1 MQINYWI
8 VTAQV
13 EKFKIKEINIMWKW
27 KKETV
32 KNIAGKAGAIFLSA
46 ALLMANAP
54 QQAKADYIRGKY
66 SNKKAGNEIIIK
78 TAKQFNSFARA
89 VTDGQSYQ
97 GKTVKL
103 GADIKFTHTEAEMA
117 GGGKRRNAF
126 EGTFDGNGY
135 TISGMKESWGASLSD
150 YVGLFSITGKNAVIK
165 NVIITNAKIT
175 SGKAK
180 SAGILVGYNQGF
192 INNCKV
198 VDSSITT
205 TNSTKAGGVAGE
217 CVGGKIYNCMNM
229 NTDVLGKGGVSHC
242 GGIVASMEKSEVY
255 HCGFTGNVEGRTDAG
270 GIAGFMYPSASVTY
284 CYSAGSVSSTRAGSY
299 SGGLMGRAAGT
310 VSDCYY
316 ASDLSDT
323 AWGTAYK
330 SGFSESEINCKS
342 SNKMASAAFAKT
354 LNKADKRNSE
364 RIPWVIKKGCNYP
377 QPGDVYA
384 IGKSAGSSVTITC
397 KKNCAYKGKSIS
409 FSVSAKAGQ
418 KVKSVTV
425 KTNKGKKVVLSKK
438 GSKYQFK
445 MPASPVVIQA
455 K

>member
-1 MQINYWI
+1 
-8 VTAQV
+8 
-13 EKFKIKEINIMWKW
+13 MWKR
-27 KKETV
+27 ETV
-32 KNIAGKAGAIFLSA
+32 RNIAGKAGTIFLST

-54 QQAKADYIRGKY
+54 QQVKADYIRGKY
-66 SNKKAGNEIIIK
+66 SNKKVGNEIIIK

-103 GADIKFTHTEAEMA
+103 GANIKFTSTEAEMA

-135 TISGMKESWGASLSD
+135 TISGIKASWGSTVSD
-150 YVGLFSITGKNAVIK
+150 YVGLFSVTGKSAVIK
-165 NVIITNAKIT
+165 NVIIKNSEIT
-175 SGKAK
+175 SSKAK

-198 VDSSITT
+198 VNSSVTT
-205 TNSTKAGGVAGE
+205 TSSTMAGGVAGE
-217 CVGGKIYNCMNM
+217 CSGGKIYNCMNID
-229 NTDVLGKGGVSHC
+229 TDVLGKGGSGYC
-242 GGIVASMEKSEVY
+242 GGIVAHMEKAEVY
-255 HCGFTGNVEGRTDAG
+255 HCGFTGNVEGKSDAG
-270 GIAGFMYPSASVTY
+270 GIAGFMISTASVTY
-284 CYSAGSVSSTRAGSY
+284 CYSAGRVSSTRVGPY

-310 VSDCYY
+310 VSNCYY

-323 AWGTAYK
+323 AWGGAYK
-330 SGFSESEINCKS
+330 SGFSESEINSMS
-342 SNKMASAAFAKT
+342 SGKMASATFAKT
-354 LNKADKRNSE
+354 LNKPDTRNSE
-364 RIPWVIKKGCNYP
+364 RIPWVIKKDCNYP

-397 KKNCAYKGKSIS
+397 NKNCAYKGKSIS
-409 FSVSAKAGQ
+409 FSVSAKAGY
-418 KVKSVTV
+418 KIKSVVV
-425 KTNKGKKVVLSKK
+425 KTNKGEKVELSKQ

-455 K
+455 A